1 MSDDEVTSEDPLP
14 PLTSQP
20 STSTHDVANWIK
32 MEGGQTTADVK
43 PDIAT
48 QQQTR
53 PMRNIFHDGILQD
66 FPDYIKLED
75 D

>member
-1 MSDDEVTSEDPLP
+1 MTSEDPLQ

-20 STSTHDVANWIK
+20 STSTHDVTNWIK
-32 MEGGQTTADVK
+32 MEGGQTTGDVK
-43 PDIAT
+43 PEIHA

-53 PMRNIFHDGILQD
+53 PMRNIFHDVILQD